1 MAKASTKQDL
11 AQSALT
17 IIRERLG
24 SESISLQRDDM
35 AMKIPVTPTGLEV
48 LDHYVLR
55 CGGLPQGRIIEL
67 FSEEGVGKAQ
77 PIDTVLPTPHGFTT
91 IGDLQ
96 VGDYVFGVDGKAT
109 QVIGIF
115 PQGEKPIFRV
125 RFSDNTSTRA
135 CGEHL
140 WSVRTHN
147 HERRNQRYLVISTEE
162 LRKSGLFRSCGDA
175 KWRVPVTSP
184 VELGVAKNLPIH
196 PYLLGVLLGDG
207 CLTRGAVISNSDPQM
222 HTIVS
227 EVLPHTDKSTFDG
240 KYIRIRRAYR
250 SCRSDG
256 SWEPSSTLHALRQL
270 GLCDLRAE
278 EKFVPDRYLWGAIE
292 QRLQL
297 LQGLLD
303 TDGYA
308 RDGVA
313 AIEYAT
319 VSEKLA
325 QSVSHL
331 VASLGGV
338 SRTSYKAAP
347 TYTYQGE
354 KRIGKPCWRVL
365 LRLPNLLPFRLQKHL
380 VKYKSPHRVIR
391 KIIAIEPIGKAQ
403 CVCIKVAA
411 LNGLYLTDDWLV
423 THNTSLGYTF
433 LAAAQQQGGL
443 AALIDTEN
451 SFDPIRAAIFGV
463 NVPDLL
469 IAQPDHLD
477 EVIPQIEAMVEILTS
492 TASGPAVVVWDSV
505 AATATRDE
513 YEGGFEV
520 KDQMGQRAKLLSK
533 AMRVIGQRVARKPAS
548 VVCINQ
554 VREKLG
560 VIFGDK
566 YTTPGGHA
574 IKFHASVRLQL
585 FRGKAVKNTNNEHI
599 GNTVTIMGVKNRFA
613 PPYRKAQVRLDYDKG
628 WNNVWSTVSH
638 AKDQKIVPTGAK
650 YSQKTYE
657 EAISQLGWF
666 PEDAVKAEAAPE
678 LPNS

>member
-67 FSEEGVGKAQ
+67 FSEEGVGK
-77 PIDTVLPTPHGFTT
+77 
-91 IGDLQ
+91 
-96 VGDYVFGVDGKAT
+96 
-109 QVIGIF
+109 
-115 PQGEKPIFRV
+115 
-125 RFSDNTSTRA
+125 
-135 CGEHL
+135 
-140 WSVRTHN
+140 
-147 HERRNQRYLVISTEE
+147 
-162 LRKSGLFRSCGDA
+162 
-175 KWRVPVTSP
+175 
-184 VELGVAKNLPIH
+184 
-196 PYLLGVLLGDG
+196 
-207 CLTRGAVISNSDPQM
+207 
-222 HTIVS
+222 
-227 EVLPHTDKSTFDG
+227 
-240 KYIRIRRAYR
+240 
-250 SCRSDG
+250 
-256 SWEPSSTLHALRQL
+256 
-270 GLCDLRAE
+270 
-278 EKFVPDRYLWGAIE
+278 
-292 QRLQL
+292 
-297 LQGLLD
+297 
-303 TDGYA
+303 
-308 RDGVA
+308 
-313 AIEYAT
+313 
-319 VSEKLA
+319 
-325 QSVSHL
+325 
-331 VASLGGV
+331 
-338 SRTSYKAAP
+338 
-347 TYTYQGE
+347 
-354 KRIGKPCWRVL
+354 
-365 LRLPNLLPFRLQKHL
+365 
-380 VKYKSPHRVIR
+380 
-391 KIIAIEPIGKAQ
+391 
-403 CVCIKVAA
+403 
-411 LNGLYLTDDWLV
+411 
-423 THNTSLGYTF
+423 TSLGYTF

-492 TASGPAVVVWDSV
+492 TASGPAVIVWDSV

-657 EAISQLGWF
+657 EAISQLGWI
-666 PEDAVKAEAAPE
+666 PANLVEVSTTPE
-678 LPNS
+678 LPSE